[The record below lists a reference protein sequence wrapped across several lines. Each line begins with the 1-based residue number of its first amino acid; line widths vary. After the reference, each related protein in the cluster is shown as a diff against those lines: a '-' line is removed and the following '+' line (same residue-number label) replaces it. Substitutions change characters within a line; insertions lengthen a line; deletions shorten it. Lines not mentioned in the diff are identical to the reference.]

1 MSYQTIIANREEI
14 NDWDSLISD
23 LQDNGILWVISNDIY
38 EKDKTEP
45 LTFELIENLTNKG
58 LILKNVILWINRF
71 EEINN
76 ILINNYKNI
85 LFFVKSEDYYF
96 NKDPIREKH
105 IWKDVEWGQRAKNY
119 NPKGKDPSNVWIL
132 TEDDNKGKITGFK
145 PLDLNEVI
153 KRCIL
158 CSTKEKD
165 KVLLRVRELKK
176 LNLNRE
182 INYG

>member
-23 LQDNGILWVISNDIY
+23 LRDDGILWVISNDSY
-38 EKDKTEP
+38 GKDRTEP

-76 ILINNYKNI
+76 VLINNYKNI

-105 IWKDVEWGQRAKNY
+105 IWKV
-119 NPKGKDPSNVWIL
+119 L
-132 TEDDNKGKITGFK
+132 K
-145 PLDLNEVI
+145 PI
-153 KRCIL
+153 
-158 CSTKEKD
+158 
-165 KVLLRVRELKK
+165 
-176 LNLNRE
+176 
-182 INYG
+182 YH